1 MRVIVGL
8 GNPGARYANTRHN
21 VGFLV
26 VDELARRVG
35 VSLQTSP
42 VSRFANTTVCGSPV
56 LLMQPQ
62 TFMNRSG
69 QALLALETQSPADAL
84 IVIHDDLDLERGSV
98 RVKQGGGCAGHRGLL
113 SIAEHVG
120 TEFTRVRIG
129 IGRPNQPAA
138 VVDFVLGDFDV
149 SEMAMRDAT
158 IAAAVDAVE
167 CILEQGAS
175 AAMNRYNVRLKLENN
190 AAERFTG
197 RN

>member
-26 VDELARRVG
+26 VDEMARRVG
-35 VSLQTSP
+35 VSFTVSP
-42 VSRFANTTVCGSPV
+42 PSRLASTVVCGNPV

-69 QALLALETQSPADAL
+69 EALLALDAPVSAADL
-84 IVIHDDLDLERGSV
+84 IVIHDELDLERGNV
-98 RVKQGGGCAGHRGLL
+98 RVKHNGGCGGHRGLL
-113 SIAEHVG
+113 SVAEHLG
-120 TEFTRVRIG
+120 AEFTRVRVG
-129 IGRPNQPAA
+129 IGRPSPQLE

-149 SEMAMRDAT
+149 SEMPMRDAA
-158 IAAAVDAVE
+158 IATAADAVE
-167 CILEQGAS
+167 CILAQGAG
-175 AAMNRYNVRLKLENN
+175 AAMNRYNVRLKPEND
-190 AAERFTG
+190 AAERLTG